1 MDKQRP
7 PQGRVCVWLI
17 TGVIVGG
24 LTGVADGAL
33 LGVLF
38 GNLGKDG
45 AGLWPWIGG
54 FALGSAV
61 LGGILGVIARAVAPR
76 MVLRPPGEEE
86 NHTPL

>member
-7 PQGRVCVWLI
+7 PQGRVVPWLI
-17 TGVIVGG
+17 TGAIVGG

-45 AGLWPWIGG
+45 AGLWPWIGA

-76 MVLRPPGEEE
+76 MVLWPPGEEE
-86 NHTPL
+86 NEPSV